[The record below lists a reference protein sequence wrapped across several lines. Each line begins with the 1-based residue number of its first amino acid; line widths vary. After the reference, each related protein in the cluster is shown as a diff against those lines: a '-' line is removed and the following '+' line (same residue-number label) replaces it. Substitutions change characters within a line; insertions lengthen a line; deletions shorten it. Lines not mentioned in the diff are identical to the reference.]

1 MLIEDAYRVI
11 PVSPPAFSHLPSSSF
26 LPQFPKNNNNN
37 NRMPSV
43 NIIEVWLPGRLLFI
57 QKTLRS
63 HKHVSSFLSPSA
75 CQDEAGPPGLSAAAL
90 TPFWHGT

>member
-1 MLIEDAYRVI
+1 MHSVYPLTINISKTCGYRGFLMLIEDAYRVI

-43 NIIEVWLPGRLLFI
+43 NIIEV
-57 QKTLRS
+57 
-63 HKHVSSFLSPSA
+63 
-75 CQDEAGPPGLSAAAL
+75 
-90 TPFWHGT
+90 

>member
-1 MLIEDAYRVI
+1 MHRATYHIHFLCCRKRKSEQMHSVHPLTINISKTCGYRGFLMLIEDAYRVI

-43 NIIEVWLPGRLLFI
+43 NIIEV
-57 QKTLRS
+57 
-63 HKHVSSFLSPSA
+63 
-75 CQDEAGPPGLSAAAL
+75 
-90 TPFWHGT
+90 